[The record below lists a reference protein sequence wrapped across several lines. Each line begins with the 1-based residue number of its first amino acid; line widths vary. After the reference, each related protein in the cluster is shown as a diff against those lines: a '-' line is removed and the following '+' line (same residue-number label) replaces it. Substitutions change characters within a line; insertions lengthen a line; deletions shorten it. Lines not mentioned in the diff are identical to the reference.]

1 MGRRANINNERNDD
15 LRKTLRDNPNK
26 RQGRRVNIKAI
37 IIGIVVIAVIVAVV
51 IAIQSNLGKNV
62 SYEEVTQYDYFITS
76 IGGKAGVI
84 DKEGNVVINAEYD
97 LIQIP
102 NPSKPIFICLYDYN
116 TDTREYNSKVLNENG
131 DEIYTNYS
139 GIQAIPNNNTSS
151 QNSYQTGILRYKQD
165 GKYGLLNINGRKI
178 TDAIYDSIETLEY
191 KDGIL
196 KVSQEGKFGLISLNG
211 DEIVK
216 PEYDS
221 IATDGYYN
229 QDTKYEAAGYIV
241 NVRTDEGYRYGY
253 INSEGKQILDTM
265 YTSLKRITEI
275 KDDENVYLITYR
287 NGLAGLLRNGQT
299 IIDNEYEDIEYDSTN
314 NILALQKNAKQGV
327 YDLSGNMILPIQ
339 YDSIEFMGIYINAIQ
354 NNELLVFNTSGTIQD
369 SNGYKSMTPVA
380 DSKYYITIDRNN
392 NYGVLDSNRNIII
405 PSEYSYI
412 EYAFDRY
419 FIVTQNE
426 LSGVLD
432 DTANIVIP
440 LQYNVVQNISGTNI
454 IQTINSETNTSE
466 IYNRNIEKVITQ
478 ENAHVYIEGDYIEI
492 SCENNI
498 QYTDLDGNI
507 KDATE
512 IFPNNTVFAKQQD
525 GKWGY
530 VDKNGNTVVDFIYDL
545 TTNINEYGFGAVKL
559 NGKWGVVNSNGEVI
573 KEPTYE
579 LTDIEPNFIGEYYEV
594 SNIYQI
600 PYYSN
605 EVTNME

>member
-26 RQGRRVNIKAI
+26 RQGRRVNVKAI

-196 KVSQEGKFGLISLNG
+196 KVSQEGKLGLISLNG

-241 NVRTDEGYRYGY
+241 NVRTDEG
-253 INSEGKQILDTM
+253 L
-265 YTSLKRITEI
+265 SLIHI
-275 KDDENVYLITYR
+275 
-287 NGLAGLLRNGQT
+287 
-299 IIDNEYEDIEYDSTN
+299 
-314 NILALQKNAKQGV
+314 
-327 YDLSGNMILPIQ
+327 
-339 YDSIEFMGIYINAIQ
+339 
-354 NNELLVFNTSGTIQD
+354 
-369 SNGYKSMTPVA
+369 
-380 DSKYYITIDRNN
+380 
-392 NYGVLDSNRNIII
+392 
-405 PSEYSYI
+405 
-412 EYAFDRY
+412 
-419 FIVTQNE
+419 
-426 LSGVLD
+426 
-432 DTANIVIP
+432 
-440 LQYNVVQNISGTNI
+440 
-454 IQTINSETNTSE
+454 
-466 IYNRNIEKVITQ
+466 
-478 ENAHVYIEGDYIEI
+478 
-492 SCENNI
+492 
-498 QYTDLDGNI
+498 
-507 KDATE
+507 
-512 IFPNNTVFAKQQD
+512 
-525 GKWGY
+525 
-530 VDKNGNTVVDFIYDL
+530 
-545 TTNINEYGFGAVKL
+545 
-559 NGKWGVVNSNGEVI
+559 
-573 KEPTYE
+573 
-579 LTDIEPNFIGEYYEV
+579 
-594 SNIYQI
+594 
-600 PYYSN
+600 
-605 EVTNME
+605 

>member
-26 RQGRRVNIKAI
+26 RQGRRVNVKAI

-151 QNSYQTGILRYKQD
+151 QNSYQTGILRYKQN

-196 KVSQEGKFGLISLNG
+196 KVSQGEKFGLISLNG

-216 PEYDS
+216 PEYNS

-275 KDDENVYLITYR
+275 KDDENVYLIVSLDNKYGVLKNDEQIIECKYDNIEYNEETELIKVR
-287 NGLAGLLRNGQT
+287 NEGKYGVYNLDGNEIVPVENMDIVFRGKRITAKKTNNTIEYDLQGNEIKDNKYKMILSTENPEYSITVTKDNKYGVINTNGT
-299 IIDNEYEDIEYDSTN
+299 EVVENKYSYLKYLDNNYFAIYSDDNKIGIIDNNGSVILEPKYDVVQEIEGSNLIQVSMLEN
-314 NILALQKNAKQGV
+314 NLLEIYSKENMKQIISIENAEM
-327 YDLSGNMILPIQ
+327 YQ
-339 YDSIEFMGIYINAIQ
+339 YDNYIRIM
-354 NNELLVFNTSGTIQD
+354 
-369 SNGYKSMTPVA
+369 Y
-380 DSKYYITIDRNN
+380 
-392 NYGVLDSNRNIII
+392 
-405 PSEYSYI
+405 
-412 EYAFDRY
+412 RY
-419 FIVTQNE
+419 
-426 LSGVLD
+426 
-432 DTANIVIP
+432 
-440 LQYNVVQNISGTNI
+440 
-454 IQTINSETNTSE
+454 
-466 IYNRNIEKVITQ
+466 
-478 ENAHVYIEGDYIEI
+478 
-492 SCENNI
+492 
-498 QYTDLDGNI
+498 
-507 KDATE
+507 
-512 IFPNNTVFAKQQD
+512 
-525 GKWGY
+525 
-530 VDKNGNTVVDFIYDL
+530 
-545 TTNINEYGFGAVKL
+545 
-559 NGKWGVVNSNGEVI
+559 
-573 KEPTYE
+573 
-579 LTDIEPNFIGEYYEV
+579 
-594 SNIYQI
+594 
-600 PYYSN
+600 
-605 EVTNME
+605 